1 MTPPVFRVGDLV
13 KIKPVPGRYIPNLND
28 GYPGPGIVVKIL
40 HEGSY
45 NEALRVIFAGS
56 RTVVR
61 PRDEFEIFE

>member
-1 MTPPVFRVGDLV
+1 MPPPIFRVGDLV
-13 KIKPVPGRYIPNLND
+13 KIKPDACRFIINLD
-28 GYPGPGIVVKIL
+28 AGFPGIVVKIL